1 MGRVAPHP
9 WVADARGKTLVAGPF
24 LARQEAPRVSLRMP
38 KNREPCS
45 PRMQYSGRADSPGQ
59 EQPILSWPSSAQA
72 WNSVSNR
79 SAAPGAA
86 PDQVLGMDPPKEE
99 WGPDGSVS
107 DLVVC
112 RNRLVAETGQALVR
126 VRAKV
131 GAQARA
137 SNRGPL

>member
-9 WVADARGKTLVAGPF
+9 WVADARGKKLVAWPF

-38 KNREPCS
+38 KKRAPCS
-45 PRMQYSGRADSPGQ
+45 PRIRCSGRVHCPGPK
-59 EQPILSWPSSAQA
+59 QPILSWASAAQA

-107 DLVVC
+107 DPVVC
-112 RNRLVAETGQALVR
+112 RNRLVAVTGQALVR